1 MNLIMLQLLNIILNI
16 THILLMLFI
25 MTGWIF
31 RRSRMIHLLVV
42 LLTGFSWI
50 VFINSKEMG
59 YCILTDWQWQVL
71 GSLGKT
77 NLPETYVQYLYEQ
90 LTDHRIL
97 KATSRNITRSVWII
111 SLTLSIMLFMKKYF
125 YLQKQNLENHH

>member
-1 MNLIMLQLLNIILNI
+1 MNLIMLQLLNVILNI

-31 RRSRMIHLLVV
+31 HRSRMIHLLVV

-50 VFINSKEMG
+50 VFINSKEIG

-71 GSLGKT
+71 GRMGRT
-77 NLPETYVQYLYEQ
+77 NLPETYVQYLYE
-90 LTDHRIL
+90 LLSSDSML

-111 SLTLSIMLFMKKYF
+111 SLTLSIALMMKEYI
-125 YLQKQNLENHH
+125 YVQKQKPENHH

>member
-50 VFINSKEMG
+50 VFINSKEIG

-71 GSLGKT
+71 GRMGRT
-77 NLPETYVQYLYEQ
+77 NLPETYIQYLYE
-90 LTDHRIL
+90 LLSGDSML
-97 KATSRNITRSVWII
+97 KATSRNITRSVWIF
-111 SLTLSIMLFMKKYF
+111 SLSVSMALFIKKYF
-125 YLQKQNLENHH
+125 YIQIQKIVNNH